1 MGAAVSFIK
10 ANPDAVKAG
19 AITPI
24 KMQPEIRILTEEE
37 QKRNEDEQ
45 KRKVELQKKLGL

>member
-1 MGAAVSFIK
+1 MGAAMSVIK
-10 ANPDAVKAG
+10 ANPDMVKAG
-19 AITPI
+19 AINPI

-45 KRKVELQKKLGL
+45 KRKAELQKKLGM